1 VSNVRSRHLLALLKV
16 RSATQFA
23 FYISLL
29 LLIILL
35 ATHLLTVREL
45 PSAIDWRLLILLG
58 SFMLISEGL
67 KLAGFM
73 DWIAAIMADTGHSLG
88 KLYLLLLIGAF
99 VLAMFITN
107 DAALFAVIPFTIV
120 LAQRVRLNLRRIVIY
135 EIIAV
140 NLGSALT
147 PWGNPQ
153 NLFIYHYYHLSPG
166 AFFHQSYPFVLI
178 SLAALYL
185 LSMLTLGPRRREL
198 DRSLREDSEPSVSW
212 NKASILL
219 ILFVLLVL
227 SVLHIVPVSI
237 SAGLLVLY
245 MAITLRDG
253 FRRLDWWL
261 LGTFL
266 LLFPTMGGLGS
277 ALARVLG
284 SGLVGPLAVYGAGIG
299 ISQLISNVPAAMLLS
314 RVTADWHSLF
324 YGVNIGGL
332 GTIVAS
338 FANLIGLSLY
348 LKGRKENDWKGF
360 IMEAFVWN
368 VLLLVILGGTFVL
381 IVGR

>member
-1 VSNVRSRHLLALLKV
+1 MFALLKV
-16 RSATQFA
+16 RSATQLA
-23 FYISLL
+23 FYLSLF

-35 ATHLLTVREL
+35 AVRL
-45 PSAIDWRLLILLG
+45 IPANGMSIDWRFLLLLG

-67 KLAGFM
+67 QSTGFM
-73 DWIAAIMADTGHSLG
+73 DWIAARVAFIGHSARG
-88 KLYLLLLIGAF
+88 LYLMLLFGAF
-99 VLAMFITN
+99 VLAMLITN

-120 LAQRVRLNLRRIVIY
+120 LARRMRLNLRRIVIY

-198 DRSLREDSEPSVSW
+198 DRSLREDSEPNVSW

-253 FRRLDWWL
+253 FHRLDWWL

-314 RVTADWHSLF
+314 RVTADWRSLF

-368 VLLLVILGGTFVL
+368 MLLLVILGGIFVL

>member
-1 VSNVRSRHLLALLKV
+1 MFSARLHPLLKLLKAH
-16 RSATQFA
+16 SATQLA
-23 FYISLL
+23 FYLSLL
-29 LLIILL
+29 LLAALL
-35 ATHLLTVREL
+35 SSRLISLSRITST
-45 PSAIDWRLLILLG
+45 IDWRLLVLLG

-67 KLAGFM
+67 KLVGLM
-73 DWIAAIMADTGHSLG
+73 DWIAARMAGSGHSLG
-88 KLYLLLLIGAF
+88 RLYLLLLASAF
-99 VLAMFITN
+99 ILAMLITN

-120 LAQRVRLNLRRIVIY
+120 LSQRVRLNLRRVVIY

-166 AFFHQSYPFVLI
+166 AFFHQSYPFVVI
-178 SLAALYL
+178 SFVALFL
-185 LSMLTLGPRRREL
+185 LTSLTLGFGGRRGGLNIVRGVN
-198 DRSLREDSEPSVSW
+198 SEPLVFW
-212 NKASILL
+212 RKTAILL
-219 ILFVLLVL
+219 IIFVLLVL
-227 SVLHIVPVSI
+227 SVLHVVPVLI

-245 MAITLRDG
+245 IGITLRDG

-266 LLFPTMGGLGS
+266 LLFPTMSGLGS
-277 ALARVLG
+277 ALAGALG
-284 SGLVGPLAVYGAGIG
+284 SNLGGPLGVYGAGIG

-314 RVTADWHSLF
+314 RATADWRSLF
-324 YGVNIGGL
+324 YGVNLGGL

-348 LKGRKENDWKGF
+348 LKGVKEDNWKGL
-360 IMEAFVWN
+360 ILESLVWN
-368 VLLLVILGGTFVL
+368 VLLLMVL
-381 IVGR
+381 SEIGRAHV